1 MDTKVSGTTKEV
13 IISIN
18 RPTVLIGER
27 INPTGKKKLAEA
39 LKSGDLEV
47 VRQEAIA
54 QVAAGADIIDCN
66 VNTPGVNDVEL
77 LPRVVKV
84 VQEAVDAPMC
94 LDSPNAAA
102 IAAALKVYKGKPLI
116 NSVSGEEHSLKRIL
130 PLVKEYGAAVV
141 GLVQD
146 DEGIPKNAERRI
158 AIAHKIVNALEKAGI
173 PREDV
178 VIDVL
183 AFAIGAESKSGMDV
197 LESIR
202 RIREEL
208 GVNMTMGAS
217 NISFGMPDRPI
228 INNAWVSMVISA
240 GATAL
245 IVDAA
250 KVRPSILATDLILGR
265 DRFAR
270 RFIEDHR
277 KREQALKTQ

>member
-1 MDTKVSGTTKEV
+1 METRISSAKKEV
-13 IISIN
+13 IISIDK
-18 RPTVLIGER
+18 PTVLIGER
-27 INPTGKKKLAEA
+27 INPTGRKKLTEA
-39 LKSGDLEV
+39 LKAGDLDI
-47 VRQEAIA
+47 VRREAIA
-54 QVAAGADIIDCN
+54 QAEAGADIIDCN
-66 VNTPGVNDVEL
+66 VNAPGVNDIEV
-77 LPRVVKV
+77 LPKTVKI
-84 VQEAVDAPMC
+84 VQEAVDAPIC
-94 LDSPNAAA
+94 LDSPNTAA
-102 IAAALKVYKGKPLI
+102 IEAALKVYKGKPLI
-116 NSVSGEEHSLKRIL
+116 NSVSGEEHSLKKVL
-130 PLVKEYGAAVV
+130 PLVKEYGAAVI

-158 AIAHKIVNALEKAGI
+158 AIAHKIVNAVEKAGI

-183 AFAIGAESKSGMDV
+183 TFAIGAEAKSGADV
-197 LESIR
+197 LEAIR

-217 NISFGMPDRPI
+217 NISFGMPARPV
-228 INNAWVSMVISA
+228 INNAWVSMVIAA

-250 KVRPSILATDLILGR
+250 KVRASVLATDLILGR

-277 KREQALKTQ
+277 KRTQAQQG

>member
-1 MDTKVSGTTKEV
+1 METRISSAKKEV
-13 IISIN
+13 IISIDK
-18 RPTVLIGER
+18 PTVLIGER
-27 INPTGKKKLAEA
+27 INPTGRKKLTEA
-39 LKSGDLEV
+39 LKAGDLDI
-47 VRQEAIA
+47 VRREAIA
-54 QVAAGADIIDCN
+54 QAEAGADIIDCN
-66 VNTPGVNDVEL
+66 VNAPGVNDIEV
-77 LPRVVKV
+77 LPKTVKI
-84 VQEAVDAPMC
+84 VQEAVDAPIC
-94 LDSPNAAA
+94 LDSPNTAA
-102 IAAALKVYKGKPLI
+102 IEAALKVYKGKPLI
-116 NSVSGEEHSLKRIL
+116 NSVSGEEHSLNKVL
-130 PLVKEYGAAVV
+130 PLVKEYGAAVI

-158 AIAHKIVNALEKAGI
+158 AIAHKIVNAVEKAGI

-183 AFAIGAESKSGMDV
+183 TFAIGAEAKSGADV
-197 LESIR
+197 LEAIR

-217 NISFGMPDRPI
+217 NISFGMPARPV
-228 INNAWVSMVISA
+228 INNAWVSMVIAA

-250 KVRPSILATDLILGR
+250 KVRASVLATDLILGR

-277 KREQALKTQ
+277 KRTQAQQG